1 MQTPAAVV
9 AAGMVAAGDM
19 AAGDMAAADMVAEDT
34 VQVLAGMVADTVAAA
49 LGGTAAE

>member
-1 MQTPAAVV
+1 
-9 AAGMVAAGDM
+9 MV

-34 VQVLAGMVADTVAAA
+34 AQALAGMVADTVAAA